1 LSSDA
6 ATVGSYTFRQLEA
19 PAGATTHGGAADVLS
34 AAIAQADQIRQE
46 ARATGEAEGRAAA
59 MAAVRAESE
68 PSLQA
73 LATAAN
79 ALDELR
85 DRLVSDLESD
95 AIALALRLAEQIVAG
110 AIHVAPERLIEVAGQ
125 AMRRIADRRHVTL
138 VVNPADLEL
147 MEESVLRL
155 QSELGGIEHCNVQAD
170 RRVGRGGV
178 IARTEAGEID
188 ATIEAQLS
196 RAREIVASE
205 LSGGGGVD
213 A

>member
-19 PAGATTHGGAADVLS
+19 PAGATTHGGPADVLS

-46 ARATGEAEGRAAA
+46 ARAAGEAEGRVAA
-59 MAAVRAESE
+59 MAAIRAEAE

-73 LATAAN
+73 LAGAAN

-85 DRLVSDLESD
+85 DRLVADLDSD
-95 AIALALRLAEQIVAG
+95 AVAFALRLAEQIVAG
-110 AIHVAPERLIEVAGQ
+110 AIHVVPERLIEVAGQ

-147 MEESVLRL
+147 TEESVLRL
-155 QSELGGIEHCNVQAD
+155 QSELGGVEHCNVQAD

-196 RAREIVASE
+196 RAREIVAAE
-205 LSGGGGVD
+205 LSDGRD
-213 A
+213 AD